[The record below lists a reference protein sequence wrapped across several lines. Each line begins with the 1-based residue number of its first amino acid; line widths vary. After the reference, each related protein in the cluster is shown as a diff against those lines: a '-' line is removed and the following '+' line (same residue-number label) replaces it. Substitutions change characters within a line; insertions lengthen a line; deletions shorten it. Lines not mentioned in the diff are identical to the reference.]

1 MDYIAKSTT
10 WSPIQNFLR
19 QMTLF
24 VASKVVNFYNGVNNA
39 RLLHIPLTNRCTTK
53 GKYKARGS
61 TIRKKGD
68 DDRENKS
75 SLLMMVVLKRV
86 IFFTSINWG
95 SIVDCFFNSSFI
107 DVYFFQSSSLN
118 DVYSY

>member
-1 MDYIAKSTT
+1 MESHAELLKANDFVCCFKSCDV
-10 WSPIQNFLR
+10 L
-19 QMTLF
+19 
-24 VASKVVNFYNGVNNA
+24 NFYNGVSNA
-39 RLLHIPLTNRCTTK
+39 RLLHIPLTNSCTTK

-86 IFFTSINWG
+86 IFFTNINWG
-95 SIVDCFFNSSFI
+95 VNCRLFLQLIF
-107 DVYFFQSSSLN
+107 
-118 DVYSY
+118 SY

>member
-1 MDYIAKSTT
+1 MESHTELLKANDFVCCFKSC
-10 WSPIQNFLR
+10 NVLD
-19 QMTLF
+19 
-24 VASKVVNFYNGVNNA
+24 FYKGVNNA
-39 RLLHIPLTNRCTTK
+39 RLLHIPLTNNCTTK

-61 TIRKKGD
+61 TIRKKRD
-68 DDRENKS
+68 DDWENKS
-75 SLLMMVVLKRV
+75 SLLIMVVLKRV
-86 IFFTSINWG
+86 IFLTNINWG